1 VAETEGEETETVKRR
16 VIRILAGGMLAA
28 CVTVSPATSAA
39 PAPADGEGNA
49 ATPELQFAQL
59 LEATG
64 AGYAKLRTA
73 IIENPEEWVPL
84 PDTKLVDADFHR
96 RVLAEAIIGRTRAP
110 AQYWKYEQ
118 QLFDV
123 ISEASRSHAGILQ
136 ALCASRPQGGPSRV
150 GRESG
155 SDVAQGIYDAAAVP
169 LLLEVMLKGAVVQ
182 PASGARE
189 LERYPMWAQCCAA
202 VLVGKLKHEAVVP
215 ALLEALTT
223 GKQMEL
229 RACAATGLAHTKS
242 REAVDPLINAL
253 ADPAPPGRESAAWAL
268 GAIGDRRATEAL
280 VAMTREDKESA
291 VRYSAVMAL
300 KDIADPAA
308 AEALMED
315 LHSPD
320 PSARVLTIDALLGL
334 KDARCVPSLIA
345 VLQNDTYSTV
355 RQRAAFALGYME
367 DLRAVP
373 VLVEGLRDKD
383 SIVQR
388 IAAENLARFDDLR
401 ATEALIAA
409 LQDANM
415 EPGIRRT
422 TAHALAKKD
431 DPRVIEALLSA
442 LKDKDSSIRQSAA
455 EALAR
460 SKDAKSV
467 PALIEML
474 DDPSEDV
481 QKASALALSR
491 MEGDPRALEALTGLA
506 RDKDRPDIRRHAVLT
521 LRFLKKEPAALEA
534 IMVALK
540 ANEPAVREAA
550 LMALWGTKEPR
561 AVDAVLAVLKKDDD
575 PALQEKAALLLGQMG
590 DLRAVST
597 LIGALG
603 NEDVNVRISSTRA
616 LAALKDPS
624 TVPALI
630 NALGDEN
637 ADVRTSSAWAL
648 GVFKDPRAIEP
659 LRAALKDDDAN
670 VRANAAGALEKIQG
684 EKP

>member
-1 VAETEGEETETVKRR
+1 M
-16 VIRILAGGMLAA
+16 RILAGGMLAA

-39 PAPADGEGNA
+39 PAAADGEGNA

-253 ADPAPPGRESAAWAL
+253 ADPAPPVRESAAWAL

-431 DPRVIEALLSA
+431 DPRVIKVLLSA
-442 LKDKDSSIRQSAA
+442 LNDEDPNIRTSVAA
-455 EALAR
+455 ALAGRKDVR
-460 SKDAKSV
+460 SI
-467 PALIEML
+467 PALTEML
-474 DDPSEDV
+474 DDPSTDV
-481 QKASALALSR
+481 QKAAASALSDIMVRTESVDPDALA
-491 MEGDPRALEALTGLA
+491 ALVAVA
-506 RDKDRPDIRRHAVLT
+506 RSEDRPDIRRHAVLT

-630 NALGDEN
+630 NALGDED
-637 ADVRTSSAWAL
+637 AMVRDSSAWAL
-648 GVFKDPRAIEP
+648 GELKDPRAVES
-659 LRAALKDDDAN
+659 LQAALKDEDPD
-670 VRANAAGALEKIQG
+670 VRSEAAGALEKIQG